1 MGELSI
7 LAFKRILRDTGARAS
22 EGAARELA
30 RAVEEIAME
39 IAERSKTLAEH
50 AKRQTVKEE
59 DVRLAVKEWRSR

>member
-7 LAFKRILRDTGARAS
+7 LAFKRIIRKAGARAS